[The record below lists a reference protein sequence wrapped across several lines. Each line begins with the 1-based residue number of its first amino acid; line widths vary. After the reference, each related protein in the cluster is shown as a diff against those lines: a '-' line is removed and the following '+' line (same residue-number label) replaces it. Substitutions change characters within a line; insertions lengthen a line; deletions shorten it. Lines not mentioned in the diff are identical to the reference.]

1 MTGALSWI
9 LFNIGVIV
17 MLVLD
22 LKVFH
27 KEAHEVKFKEA
38 IGFSIFWIL
47 LALLFAAFIHHW
59 HGPAASME
67 FIAGYLIEKSLSVDN
82 LFVFI
87 MIFNFFHIPP
97 RLQHTILFW
106 GILGALI
113 MRAMFIIV
121 GVALIQ
127 KFSWIIYIF
136 GGFLIYTGFKM
147 AFKAESQIDPEKNPV
162 FRLAQRFLPI
172 TTQHVDDKF
181 MVKIDGKRFFTPLFI
196 VLLVV
201 EASDLVFAVD
211 SIPAILAISKDPFIV
226 YTSNVFAILGLRAL
240 YFALAGLINIFH
252 YLKYGLA
259 CILVFVGA
267 KMIVSHFVAI
277 PIAVAL
283 GAVALIL
290 AASIGASLLFPQ
302 KPEERK

>member
-1 MTGALSWI
+1 
-9 LFNIGVIV
+9 
-17 MLVLD
+17 
-22 LKVFH
+22 
-27 KEAHEVKFKEA
+27 
-38 IGFSIFWIL
+38 
-47 LALLFAAFIHHW
+47 
-59 HGPAASME
+59 
-67 FIAGYLIEKSLSVDN
+67 
-82 LFVFI
+82 